1 MSRVYNTGETDESLK
16 SEYNPEGSDL
26 RRAQL
31 RMLEMLVFL
40 DRICKENNL
49 EYILGDGTLLGA
61 VRHGGYI
68 PWDDDLDVYMPAGDI
83 NRLAKIVNSGDYD
96 FVVQTHQ
103 SDKGFVRQCAV
114 LRDLKS
120 EYIKSEFVHNQRKY
134 RGLQIDLFQ
143 YGFGVNGSLKHLIHK
158 ITWKNEN
165 MYLGKNKFMSSFAY
179 GVCRYFL
186 IPVFKFF
193 SLFRGK
199 KTVSEGYE
207 TCWWHHEIPSD
218 YVFPLKTIQFE
229 GKDFAGP
236 NKPEEVCEIL
246 YGNYTDLPPR
256 DARDHHSVEQIVYY
270 DERKTVS

>member
-165 MYLGKNKFMSSFAY
+165 ISGRISSCLPSLTECAD
-179 GVCRYFL
+179 
-186 IPVFKFF
+186 I
-193 SLFRGK
+193 SLFRYL
-199 KTVSEGYE
+199 S
-207 TCWWHHEIPSD
+207 SS
-218 YVFPLKTIQFE
+218 VFSGVRRQSVRVTRP
-229 GKDFAGP
+229 AGG
-236 NKPEEVCEIL
+236 IMR
-246 YGNYTDLPPR
+246 YRQTMFS
-256 DARDHHSVEQIVYY
+256 H
-270 DERKTVS
+270 